1 MPKLALVRFIPFR
14 RADILQMC
22 LQEAQLDTAGLA
34 QFQMG
39 AAHIERHFCDDF
51 HQVKHTLKDAYFS
64 LDPDADTR
72 LVHLDNSDNTADL
85 ARQISQLLERANYDK
100 VTPEVLSR
108 AMNSSSLFDI
118 RLVVNLDDFAEVLLY
133 TRGVSERT
141 EEIRGPFNLWRKNI
155 DFINYDRVVL
165 YLRFKDKMDK
175 DSPFAD
181 CRPGSTMLKLF
192 QNVPEG
198 DLEMLFPNTQVGMR
212 LRDKLMIGIPA
223 LVSGGIVLTTKLGA
237 TLVLTGSLLGFWLG
251 LHKEA
256 VTLDSKALIVLLAG
270 AATIAGYLWKQF
282 SNFKNRKLR
291 FTEALTRNLY
301 FKLLDNNAGVIYRLL
316 DDAEESECKESLL
329 AYYFL
334 LAAQQPLSAQELDQ
348 RIEVWFS
355 QRWQCQL
362 DFDID
367 DALQKLAMLNL
378 AYLDGGYWRICKIQD
393 APLGQDVSEQANGV

>member
-1 MPKLALVRFIPFR
+1 MPKLALLRFIPFR

-22 LQEAQLDTAGLA
+22 EQEGQLDAAALA
-34 QFQMG
+34 HFKVG
-39 AAHIERHFCDDF
+39 AAHIERHFRDEF
-51 HQVKHTLKDAYFS
+51 HRAKHALKDAYAS

-72 LVHLDNSDNTADL
+72 LVDLNEQENTGDL
-85 ARQISQLLERANYDK
+85 ASQVSELLNRANYDK
-100 VTPEVLSR
+100 VTPEILSK
-108 AMNSSSLFDI
+108 AMDSASLFDI
-118 RLVVNLDDFAEVLLY
+118 RLVVNLNDFAEVLLY
-133 TRGVSERT
+133 TRGASERQ
-141 EEIRGPFNLWRKNI
+141 EEIRGPFNLWRRTVK
-155 DFINYDRVVL
+155 FINYDRVVL
-165 YLRFKDKMDK
+165 FLRFKTSLTEGDT
-175 DSPFAD
+175 SAG

-192 QNVPEG
+192 QNVPDA

-212 LRDKLMIGIPA
+212 LRDKLMIGVPA

-251 LHKEA
+251 WQSEA
-256 VTLDSKALIVLLAG
+256 VELDRNAIIVLLAG
-270 AATIAGYLWKQF
+270 AGTIGAYLWKQF

-301 FKLLDNNAGVIYRLL
+301 FKLLDNNAGVLYRLL

-334 LAAQQPLSAQELDQ
+334 LAAHQPLSAKELDQ

-362 DFDID
+362 DFDVD
-367 DALQKLAMLNL
+367 DALQKLSQLKL
-378 AYLDGGYWRICKIQD
+378 AYLEEGAWRTFHQTD
-393 APLGQDVSEQANGV
+393 

>member
-1 MPKLALVRFIPFR
+1 MPKLALLRFIPFR

-22 LQEAQLDTAGLA
+22 EQEGQLDAAALA
-34 QFQMG
+34 HFKVG
-39 AAHIERHFCDDF
+39 AAHIERYFRDEF
-51 HQVKHTLKDAYFS
+51 HRAKHALKDAYAS

-72 LVHLDNSDNTADL
+72 LVDFNEQENTGDL
-85 ARQISQLLERANYDK
+85 ASQVSELLNRANYDK
-100 VTPEVLSR
+100 VTPEILSK
-108 AMNSSSLFDI
+108 AMDSASLFDI
-118 RLVVNLDDFAEVLLY
+118 RLVVNLEDFAEVLLY
-133 TRGVSERT
+133 TRGASERQ
-141 EEIRGPFNLWRKNI
+141 EEIRGPFNLWRRTIN
-155 DFINYDRVVL
+155 FINYDRVVL
-165 YLRFKDKMDK
+165 FLRFKTSLTEGDT
-175 DSPFAD
+175 PAG

-192 QNVPEG
+192 QNVPDA

-212 LRDKLMIGIPA
+212 LRDKLMIGLPA

-251 LHKEA
+251 WQSEA
-256 VTLDSKALIVLLAG
+256 VELDRNAIIVLLAG
-270 AATIAGYLWKQF
+270 AGTIGAYLWKQF

-301 FKLLDNNAGVIYRLL
+301 FKLLDNNAGVLYRLL

-334 LAAQQPLSAQELDQ
+334 LAAHQPLSAKELDQ

-362 DFDID
+362 DFDVD
-367 DALQKLAMLNL
+367 DALQKLSQLKL
-378 AYLDGGYWRICKIQD
+378 AYLEEGAWQTFHQTD
-393 APLGQDVSEQANGV
+393 